1 MIASGTEKGGKTMAR
16 VAILDDYQNVALH
29 MADWNTLPKDIEVRV
44 FQDHLKDQDALAGRL
59 KDFDIVMAMRERTP
73 FPRSLFERLLNLKLL
88 TTTGMRNAAIDMQ
101 AATDHGVVVCGTG
114 GVVYPTAELTWGLIL
129 SLVRQI
135 HREDQV
141 TRGGRWQ
148 VSMGVDLNGKT
159 LGVIGLGNLGSQV
172 ATVGKA
178 FQMNLIAWSQNLTAE
193 RAASFGARLVSKD
206 ELLSQAD
213 IVTIHLVL
221 SERTRGLL
229 GARELGLMK
238 STAYLINTSRGPII
252 DEKALVEALQTKKI
266 AGAGLDVF
274 DEEPLPLDHPLR
286 HLPNIVITPH
296 IGYVTEDTYKIFFHQ
311 TVENIKAFLDGTPI
325 RVINRHQREQRA

>member
-1 MIASGTEKGGKTMAR
+1 MAR

-73 FPRSLFERLLNLKLL
+73 FPRSLFERLPNLKLL